1 LRFRWSSTGQKEK
14 RIVAKQI
21 LQPLRLDIGIEAILP
36 SLDRVARPRKRA
48 KLMQALRTLAAY
60 IRERRRRKPVESF
73 TPRKSHEDDRRLEF
87 ERFLYW

>member
-36 SLDRVARPRKRA
+36 SFAGFLGRA
-48 KLMQALRTLAAY
+48 TRSKLMQALRTLAAY

>member
-1 LRFRWSSTGQKEK
+1 
-14 RIVAKQI
+14 VAKQI

-48 KLMQALRTLAAY
+48 KLMQALRTLAAH

-73 TPRKSHEDDRRLEF
+73 TPRKSHEDDLRLEF

>member
-1 LRFRWSSTGQKEK
+1 
-14 RIVAKQI
+14 VAKQI
-21 LQPLRLDIGIEAILP
+21 LQPLRLDIGIEAILS

-60 IRERRRRKPVESF
+60 IRERR
-73 TPRKSHEDDRRLEF
+73 KSHEDDRRLEF

>member
-1 LRFRWSSTGQKEK
+1 M
-14 RIVAKQI
+14 AKQI

-36 SLDRVARPRKRA
+36 SLDRVARPRKPA

-60 IRERRRRKPVESF
+60 IRERR
-73 TPRKSHEDDRRLEF
+73 KSHEDDRRLEF

>member
-1 LRFRWSSTGQKEK
+1 M
-14 RIVAKQI
+14 AKQI

-36 SLDRVARPRKRA
+36 SLDRVARPRKPA
-48 KLMQALRTLAAY
+48 KLMQALRTLAVY

-73 TPRKSHEDDRRLEF
+73 TPRKPHEDDRRLEF

>member
-1 LRFRWSSTGQKEK
+1 M
-14 RIVAKQI
+14 AKQI

-36 SLDRVARPRKRA
+36 SLDRVARPRKPA
-48 KLMQALRTLAAY
+48 KLMQALRTLAVY

>member
-1 LRFRWSSTGQKEK
+1 
-14 RIVAKQI
+14 VAKQI

-36 SLDRVARPRKRA
+36 SLDRVARPRKPA

-60 IRERRRRKPVESF
+60 IRERR
-73 TPRKSHEDDRRLEF
+73 KSHEDDRRLEF